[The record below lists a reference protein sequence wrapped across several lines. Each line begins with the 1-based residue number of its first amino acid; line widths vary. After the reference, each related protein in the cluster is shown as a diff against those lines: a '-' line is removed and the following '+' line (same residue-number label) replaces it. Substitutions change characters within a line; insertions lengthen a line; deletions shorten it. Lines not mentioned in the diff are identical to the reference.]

1 MSYHIY
7 DARGSELYDITE
19 ITGDMEWGDSTDSI
33 GADMSLTVFTG
44 ADFKV
49 QGKDILILRN
59 EEDELFRGIVSEATD
74 PLDGTVSCRLYDF
87 AYFMGKSTIIIQ
99 FNSVRADEAV
109 KQVCSRCGIECVI
122 LTEMTAV
129 IKKVY
134 FNEHPSDIIKDIVS
148 QDRGEN
154 DQNLYMEMRGSV
166 FCIYP
171 PFEVTG
177 TFKPADNIAEFDV
190 ANTPSSPV
198 ITESISGIS
207 NSVVVVSGSAE
218 SYRIIAEAR
227 DDKDI
232 SVSGLRQTVEVIE
245 EKNIS
250 QAANIAKNRLKEQ
263 SSINRTLTT
272 DMPGADNVR
281 SGRIITYEDEEN
293 NIFGKYLIT
302 NCRHSIKDGIHTLSA
317 DMTKW
322 GE

>member
-1 MSYHIY
+1 MFP
-7 DARGSELYDITE
+7 LY
-19 ITGDMEWGDSTDSI
+19 
-33 GADMSLTVFTG
+33 
-44 ADFKV
+44 
-49 QGKDILILRN
+49 
-59 EEDELFRGIVSEATD
+59 
-74 PLDGTVSCRLYDF
+74 
-87 AYFMGKSTIIIQ
+87 
-99 FNSVRADEAV
+99 
-109 KQVCSRCGIECVI
+109 
-122 LTEMTAV
+122 
-129 IKKVY
+129 
-134 FNEHPSDIIKDIVS
+134 
-148 QDRGEN
+148 
-154 DQNLYMEMRGSV
+154 
-166 FCIYP
+166 
-171 PFEVTG
+171 
-177 TFKPADNIAEFDV
+177 
-190 ANTPSSPV
+190 
-198 ITESISGIS
+198 

-263 SSINRTLTT
+263 GSINRTLTT

-302 NCRHSIKDGIHTLSA
+302 NCRHTIKDGIHTLSA